1 LFARSWIRRAGGQ
14 AAAVIRALSL
24 LLPLAALLALAGA
37 ASARADADGKAVAEA
52 VERVYASGKYQTEMP
67 DKKPLELPEYHRWTL
82 SEGVLQVLR
91 VLFWTLAGVGVFLL
105 LVYLANA
112 LPPLAARLQRARRKD
127 AAGVTIAAIVDL
139 DRERLGDVLAEA
151 DRLARQGAF
160 GEALHLILLH
170 CLNEL
175 RQRLGM
181 GVPTSL
187 TSREILRLAP
197 LPDVRRGA
205 LSTIVSAVEI
215 SHFGGRPV
223 DEATYRLC
231 RQRCEDVVLGG
242 AAP

>member
-1 LFARSWIRRAGGQ
+1 M
-14 AAAVIRALSL
+14 L
-24 LLPLAALLALAGA
+24 LVAALLAPVGAVPIRA
-37 ASARADADGKAVAEA
+37 ASDAKAVADA

-82 SEGVLQVLR
+82 SEGMLQVLR
-91 VLFWTLAGVGVFLL
+91 ILFWTLAGVGVVLL
-105 LVYLANA
+105 LVYLGNA
-112 LPPLAARLQRARRKD
+112 LPSLAARLQRARRKE
-127 AAGVTIAAIVDL
+127 AAGVTVSAIADL

-197 LPDVRRGA
+197 LPDARRGA

-215 SHFGGRPV
+215 SHFGGRAV

-231 RQRCEDVVLGG
+231 RQRCEDVVLGSAG
-242 AAP
+242 P

>member
-1 LFARSWIRRAGGQ
+1 M
-14 AAAVIRALSL
+14 RALTL
-24 LLPLAALLALAGA
+24 LLPLAALVTLADA
-37 ASARADADGKAVAEA
+37 APTRADADGKAVAAA

-67 DKKPLELPEYHRWTL
+67 EKKPLELPEIHRWTL
-82 SEGVLQVLR
+82 SESMIQVLR
-91 VLFWTLAGVGVFLL
+91 ILFWTLGGVGVVLL
-105 LVYLANA
+105 LVYLANG
-112 LPPLAARLQRARRKD
+112 LPSLAARLQRARRKD
-127 AAGVTIAAIVDL
+127 AAGVTISAIADL

-187 TSREILRLAP
+187 TSREVLRLAP
-197 LPDVRRGA
+197 LPEARRGA

-231 RQRCEDVVLGG
+231 RQRCEDVVLG
-242 AAP
+242 AAGP

>member
-1 LFARSWIRRAGGQ
+1 LFARIWIQRAGGQ
-14 AAAVIRALSL
+14 AAATIRALTL
-24 LLPLAALLALAGA
+24 LLSLAALLALAGTARA
-37 ASARADADGKAVAEA
+37 ASDAKAVAAA
-52 VERVYASGKYQTEMP
+52 VEQVYASGKYQTEMP
-67 DKKPLELPEYHRWTL
+67 DKKPLELPEYHHWTL
-82 SEGVLQVLR
+82 SEGMLQVLR
-91 VLFWTLAGVGVFLL
+91 VLFWTLAGVGVVLL
-105 LVYLANA
+105 LVYLGNA
-112 LPPLAARLQRARRKD
+112 LPSLAARLQWARRKE
-127 AAGVTIAAIVDL
+127 AAGVTVSAIADL

-197 LPDVRRGA
+197 LPDARRGA

-231 RQRCEDVVLGG
+231 RQRCEDVVLG
-242 AAP
+242 AAGP